1 MVDVIEMLKALIL
14 DPNSN
19 GILVLIFIVL
29 GVLIPFTRPILLG
42 EE

>member
-29 GVLIPFTRPILLG
+29 GVLIPFVLPILLG

>member
-29 GVLIPFTRPILLG
+29 GVLIPFALPILLG

>member
-1 MVDVIEMLKALIL
+1 MVDLIEMLKGLIH

-29 GVLIPFTRPILLG
+29 GALIPFILPILLG

>member
-29 GVLIPFTRPILLG
+29 GALILKCPVPIRS
-42 EE
+42 